1 MDIGYFEGLLTKD
14 IESFGCSLWGI
25 EIIGSSHNPLLRIY
39 IDKEEGV
46 TLEDCEKVNK
56 HVYQLLLDNEYFHEN
71 GSIEVSSPGLDRKFF
86 KIEQY
91 ANFVGEQLK
100 VRFKEEDKFVT
111 KKGELLE
118 VENKEII
125 LCTGNEK
132 NYIKF
137 NDIER
142 ANLEF
147 KEVT

>member
-71 GSIEVSSPGLDRKFF
+71 GSIEVSSPGVDRKFF

-91 ANFVGEQLK
+91 AKFVGEQLK
-100 VRFKEEDKFVT
+100 VRFKEEDKFIT
-111 KKGELLE
+111 KKGELLDG
-118 VENKEII
+118 ENKEII
-125 LCTGNEK
+125 YSTPPMTGNQSRQLR
-132 NYIKF
+132 YQI
-137 NDIER
+137 
-142 ANLEF
+142 AS
-147 KEVT
+147 

>member
-25 EIIGSSHNPLLRIY
+25 EIIGSSRSPLLRIY

-71 GSIEVSSPGLDRKFF
+71 GSIEVSSPGVDRKFF

-91 ANFVGEQLK
+91 AKFVGEQLK
-100 VRFKEEDKFVT
+100 VRFKEEDKFIT
-111 KKGELLE
+111 KKGELLDI
-118 VENKEII
+118 ENKEII
-125 LCTGNEK
+125 LCSGNEK

>member
-71 GSIEVSSPGLDRKFF
+71 GSIEVSSPGVDRKFF

-91 ANFVGEQLK
+91 AKFVGEQLK
-100 VRFKEEDKFVT
+100 VRFKEEDKFITRKVNCWMLKI
-111 KKGELLE
+111 KKLSYVLE
-118 VENKEII
+118 MRKII
-125 LCTGNEK
+125 
-132 NYIKF
+132 
-137 NDIER
+137 
-142 ANLEF
+142 
-147 KEVT
+147 

>member
-71 GSIEVSSPGLDRKFF
+71 GSIEVSSPGVDRKFF

-91 ANFVGEQLK
+91 AKFVGEQLK
-100 VRFKEEDKFVT
+100 VRFKEEDKFIT
-111 KKGELLE
+111 KKGELLD

-125 LCTGNEK
+125 LFSGNEK

>member
-71 GSIEVSSPGLDRKFF
+71 GSIEVSSPGVDRKFF

-91 ANFVGEQLK
+91 AKFVGEQLK
-100 VRFKEEDKFVT
+100 VRFKEEDKFIT

-125 LCTGNEK
+125 LCSGNEK

>member
-1 MDIGYFEGLLTKD
+1 MDIGYFEGILTKD

-25 EIIGSSHNPLLRIY
+25 EIIGSSRSPLLRIY

-71 GSIEVSSPGLDRKFF
+71 GSIEVSSPGVDRKFF

-91 ANFVGEQLK
+91 AKFVGEQLK
-100 VRFKEEDKFVT
+100 VRFKEEDKFIT
-111 KKGELLE
+111 KKGELLDI
-118 VENKEII
+118 ENKEII
-125 LCTGNEK
+125 LCSGNEK